1 MQTLYNQCATFVQDT
16 NFCTSRVAFIAK
28 NCQFTV
34 QVSQNQCLCKCTQN
48 QFTVQ
53 QEYNNQFTVQVYTK
67 PVDHTSVHNTSFLG
81 NNERN
86 VHGRNITKV
95 RQCEVYTKQVVC
107 TSVYKTSLLI
117 NNVHK
122 TSLVMFHPCTFLS
135 IVCPCTFLSLLA
147 RYTCT
152 VNWFCVHLYS
162 KLFLCTLVQE
172 TGFVYTCI
180 VNWFCVN

>member
-1 MQTLYNQCATFVQDT
+1 MQNLCKLCAISMQTLYNQCATFVQDT

-95 RQCEVYTKQVVC
+95 RLCELCAKCVQTVTVQVYTEPVYC
-107 TSVYKTSLLI
+107 TSVHKASLLV
-117 NNVHK
+117 NNERNVQGQNIK
-122 TSLVMFHPCTFLS
+122 ECTW
-135 IVCPCTFLSLLA
+135 TEH
-147 RYTCT
+147 Y
-152 VNWFCVHLYS
+152 
-162 KLFLCTLVQE
+162 Q
-172 TGFVYTCI
+172 G
-180 VNWFCVN
+180 